1 MKQKFDVTGMTCSAC
16 SSYIEKTLNKLDGVN
31 SAEVSLLTNSM
42 MVDYDD
48 KALVSQNIIDS
59 VVKAGYG
66 ASVHNTSKT
75 EIKNVNVQDQN
86 DELKQMKLRLIVSI
100 IFLIPL
106 LYISMGHMLGFPLP
120 DFFKGTENSIAFAFT
135 QFLLTLPIM
144 YVNRKFYI
152 VGFKT
157 LSKGSPNMDTLIAL
171 GSSAAVIYGIFSIY
185 KIGGFLG
192 ISDFESA
199 SMYSMDLYFESAGAI
214 LTLITVGKFLE
225 AKSKGKTSDAIT
237 KLMNLAPKTA
247 IVVREDKEITVPI
260 EDVEVSDIVIV
271 KPGMSIP
278 VDGVIV
284 EGSSSVD
291 ESMIT
296 GESIPVLKRINDK
309 VIAATINK
317 TGYFKFKVQKI
328 GDDTTLSQIIKLVE
342 EAGSSKAPISRLA
355 DKISSVFVPVVI
367 TIAVVTTII
376 WLLLGY
382 PFDFALSIGI
392 SVLVIS
398 CPCALGLATPVAI
411 MVGTGKGAENG
422 VLFKNAEALET
433 AHKINTVVLD
443 KTGTITEGKPVV
455 TDIVTNNNISE
466 EELLKIAVS
475 LEKSSQHPLATA
487 IIEKGKN
494 ITPYTIEGFESL
506 TGKGIIANI
515 NTIKYLAGNLELI
528 KSHGIPVD
536 GFDKKASDLSKN
548 GKTPLFFADTSK
560 IIGLIAVSD
569 PVKPTSREAIE
580 SFGKMGIDAIMIT
593 GDNSITANA
602 IKDQVNIKKVISDVL
617 PKDKETN
624 VRALQNSGKV
634 VAMIGDGINDAP
646 ALTRADVG
654 IAIGAGT
661 DIAIESAD
669 VVLIRGDLNDAAYS
683 INLSK
688 AVIRNIKQNLFWAFI
703 YNIIGIPLAAGVLYK
718 VAGLKL
724 NPVFAAAA
732 MSLSSVSVVLNAL
745 RLNFFNIKSKNKP
758 SNNMTGDVSMNKTMI
773 IEGMSC
779 NHCTA
784 RVEKAL
790 NAIDGVEAT
799 VSLVD
804 KKANLTLSKDVSDE
818 VLKAAVENAGY
829 EVISVNEGR

>member
-1 MKQKFDVTGMTCSAC
+1 MTCSAC

-42 MVDYDD
+42 TVDYDD
-48 KALVSQNIIDS
+48 KSLESQNIIDS
-59 VVKAGYG
+59 VVNAGYG
-66 ASVHNTSKT
+66 ASLHNTSKT
-75 EIKNVNVQDQN
+75 ESKNINVEEQN
-86 DELKQMKLRLIVSI
+86 DELKQMKSRLIVSV

-120 DFFKGTENSIAFAFT
+120 DFFKGAENSIAFAFT

-171 GSSAAVIYGIFSIY
+171 GSSAAVLYGIFSLY
-185 KIGGFLG
+185 KIGWLLG
-192 ISDFESA
+192 VSDFESA

-237 KLMNLAPKTA
+237 KLINLAPKTA
-247 IVVREDKEITVPI
+247 IVVRQDKEITVPV
-260 EDVEVSDIVIV
+260 EDVAIGDIVIV

-296 GESIPVLKRINDK
+296 GESIPVLKGTNDK

-328 GDDTTLSQIIKLVE
+328 GDDTTLSQIIRLVE

-367 TIAVVTTII
+367 TLAVVTTII
-376 WLLLGY
+376 WLLMGY

-433 AHKINTVVLD
+433 AHKISTVVLD
-443 KTGTITEGKPVV
+443 KTGTITEGNPVV
-455 TDIVTNNNISE
+455 TDIITNNNISK

-475 LEKSSQHPLATA
+475 LEKSSEHPLAAA
-487 IIEKGKN
+487 IIEKGKY
-494 ITPYTIEGFESL
+494 ITPYNIDGFESL
-506 TGKGIIANI
+506 TGRGIIANI
-515 NTIKYLAGNLELI
+515 NNIKYLAGNLELI
-528 KSHGIPVD
+528 KSHGIPLD
-536 GFDKKASDLSKN
+536 GFDKKASALSKS

-560 IIGLIAVSD
+560 IIGLIAASD

-580 SFGKMGIDAIMIT
+580 SFEKMGINTIMIT

-602 IKDQVNIKKVISDVL
+602 IKSQVNIKHVISNVL
-617 PKDKETN
+617 PKDKETHI
-624 VRALQNSGKV
+624 RTLQDSGKI

-661 DIAIESAD
+661 DVAIESAD

-688 AVIRNIKQNLFWAFI
+688 AVIKNIKQNLFWAFI

-724 NPVFAAAA
+724 NPIFAAAA

-745 RLNFFNIKSKNKP
+745 RLNFFNIKSKNK
-758 SNNMTGDVSMNKTMI
+758 SNNNMIGDVSMNKIII

-799 VSLVD
+799 VSLDD
-804 KKANLTLSKDVSDE
+804 KKANLTLSKDVSNE
-818 VLKAAVENAGY
+818 LLKAAVENIGY
-829 EVISVNEGR
+829 EVVSINEGR

>member
-1 MKQKFDVTGMTCSAC
+1 MTCSAC

-718 VAGLKL
+718 LAGLKL
-724 NPVFAAAA
+724 NPIFAAAA

-758 SNNMTGDVSMNKTMI
+758 NNNMTGDVSMNKTII

-784 RVEKAL
+784 RVEKSL

-799 VSLVD
+799 VSLD
-804 KKANLTLSKDVSDE
+804 NKKATLSLSKDVSNE

-829 EVISVNEGR
+829 EVVSINEGR